1 MASCAASACS
11 LESDNG
17 PVTRPWARL
26 LLGVACAIVGVALT
40 LRPFTSLAALVLFV
54 AAAFL
59 ATGVSELAAARDGGT
74 PALAVAAGLGWIAAG
89 VAVVVWAGSTIHAL
103 AIVVGISMLLVV

>member
-1 MASCAASACS
+1 M
-11 LESDNG
+11 
-17 PVTRPWARL
+17 TRPWARL

-59 ATGVSELAAARDGGT
+59 TTGVS
-74 PALAVAAGLGWIAAG
+74 
-89 VAVVVWAGSTIHAL
+89 
-103 AIVVGISMLLVV
+103 